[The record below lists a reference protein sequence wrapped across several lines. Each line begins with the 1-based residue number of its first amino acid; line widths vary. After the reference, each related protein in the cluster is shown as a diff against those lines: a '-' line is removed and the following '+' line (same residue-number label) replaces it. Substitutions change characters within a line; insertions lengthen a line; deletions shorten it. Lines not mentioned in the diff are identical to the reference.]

1 MVSKISKRSC
11 VIMIKIVS
19 ALVHLL
25 RVSLGKQSICFEEHD
40 YAHQLNRR
48 LVWRV
53 YAFMGTNNKRTYAYP
68 QQSTLSYACSCA
80 RTKARKYDIR
90 LSDNA
95 IERNKIS

>member
-1 MVSKISKRSC
+1 MGV
-11 VIMIKIVS
+11 
-19 ALVHLL
+19 
-25 RVSLGKQSICFEEHD
+25 CFEEHD

-48 LVWRV
+48 RVWRV
-53 YAFMGTNNKRTYAYP
+53 YAFMGTYNKRTYAYS
-68 QQSTLSYACSCA
+68 QQRTLSYACSYA